1 MSTVWIYTDTSKQ
14 VGDVDQLKVFDTAEA
29 FDRWKDEY
37 DPEGVA
43 FEYPVIGDAGEN
55 DPAARSIKRPRHSR
69 RGPLSSGG
77 QWEATASAL

>member
-37 DPEGVA
+37 DPEGVVLNT
-43 FEYPVIGDAGEN
+43 P
-55 DPAARSIKRPRHSR
+55 
-69 RGPLSSGG
+69 
-77 QWEATASAL
+77 

>member
-37 DPEGVA
+37 G
-43 FEYPVIGDAGEN
+43 
-55 DPAARSIKRPRHSR
+55 SR
-69 RGPLSSGG
+69 LS
-77 QWEATASAL
+77 TP